1 MEKFAPETAAQL
13 RRSAGRVTPVL
24 LRASLT
30 MDPGAAANSLASAKF
45 KADGRAGTFRLAVLG
60 DAIGASDVFKAD
72 KVAALGAAKVNLMGR
87 VETDDGAALIELTR
101 LDRFISVDKGPARLA
116 LTAKST
122 LDGEIEVDSWL
133 TVGSLSIST
142 NGKVRISP
150 RATPGSAPHLTLTNV
165 N

>member
-60 DAIGASDVFKAD
+60 DASGASDAFKVD
-72 KVAALGAAKVNLMGR
+72 KVAALGGAKINLIGR
-87 VETDDGAALIELTR
+87 GETDDGAALIDLMR
-101 LDRFISVDKGPARLA
+101 LDRFISVDKRPCRPA
-116 LTAKST
+116 LTPKGT
-122 LDGEIEVDSWL
+122 
-133 TVGSLSIST
+133 
-142 NGKVRISP
+142 
-150 RATPGSAPHLTLTNV
+150 
-165 N
+165 